1 MKTKLD
7 YAHEYAIQM
16 TKQGIPLKRCISLS
30 WSYVDAMFNEWDKRT
45 DKSLPDALLEC
56 FNLTNTEESQ

>member
-16 TKQGIPLKRCISLS
+16 AKQGIPLKSCISLS
-30 WSYVDAMFNEWDKRT
+30 WSYADAMFNELDKRT

-56 FNLTNTEESQ
+56 FNSTNTEESQ